1 MESWKVGK
9 LKNEYCKKQLN
20 FSVTANFKNSSIFG
34 YHTQPMKKHLYSLS
48 LALLFT
54 LTAFAQFNN
63 NVVIAH
69 RGAWKTN
76 NLPEN
81 SIAALNQAVALK
93 CFGAEF
99 DVHLTA
105 DNVIVVNHDHQFYGL
120 PIEKSTY
127 AELLAKQHP
136 NGEKIPTL
144 QAYLTEGLKQK
155 KTKLILEIKTSE
167 VSLDRSLELTK
178 MCVGLVKQLKAEK
191 QVEYICFSFEVG
203 QRIHQLAPKAKIA
216 YLTGDKTPAE
226 AKAAGYTGLD
236 YHYSVYKEHPAYIAE
251 AKKLGLTVNAWTVND
266 KPEMET
272 LLNQNV
278 EFITTNEPELL
289 FEVIGGR
296 K

>member
-1 MESWKVGK
+1 
-9 LKNEYCKKQLN
+9 
-20 FSVTANFKNSSIFG
+20 
-34 YHTQPMKKHLYSLS
+34 MKKLYTLS

-63 NVVIAH
+63 NVIIAH

-81 SIAALNQAVALK
+81 SIASLNSAIDLK
-93 CFGAEF
+93 CFGSEF

-105 DNVIVVNHDHQFYGL
+105 DNVIVVNHDHQFYDL
-120 PIEKSTY
+120 DIEKSTY
-127 AELLAKQHP
+127 AQLLAKQHP
-136 NGEKIPTL
+136 NGEKMPTL
-144 QAYLTEGLKQK
+144 QAYFTEGLKQK

-167 VSLDRSLELTK
+167 VSLERSLQLTQL
-178 MCVGLVKQLKAEK
+178 CVDMVRQLKAEK

-203 QRIHQLAPKAKIA
+203 IRLHELAPKAKIA

-226 AKAAGYTGLD
+226 AKAVGYTGLD
-236 YHYSVYKEHPAYIAE
+236 YHYSVYKEHPDYITE
-251 AKKLGLTVNAWTVND
+251 AKKLGLTINAWTVND
-266 KPEMET
+266 KPEMES

-278 EFITTNEPELL
+278 DFITTNEPELL

-296 K
+296 E